1 MNTLYNNQYY
11 TNSNPNGNFT
21 QNTYAPHYNQFP
33 QAYMPQPSAPLIEKI
48 NTQNPNNTLH
58 NNLKKDI
65 LKEEIKDYIIELDS
79 RYRDFETYPNPYKYT
94 VLINQN
100 IKMTAYQTDK
110 NGNLIK
116 TIKNNYNTIIKDFKN
131 VKYIHINYVIL
142 PYYLDVQRTEYIIDN
157 TDNKIYTL
165 QDAQNYILSSSN
177 IQHKY
182 YYEKDPN
189 TAVLS
194 YKYVLLKLIDHYDNT
209 IYTNSY
215 EIDRKYTSLIR
226 DKVNGQYFIIMKG
239 KKNIF
244 EFKDSALGNI
254 KQINIEFL
262 DDEGNPLGSN
272 YNMFIND
279 MNKNNI
285 ITNIYDDNNNLIN
298 TYDSTTM
305 NNMNIN
311 NEAHPL
317 NKMNQNFISLTFGVY
332 ENELNTNISY
342 H

>member
-1 MNTLYNNQYY
+1 
-11 TNSNPNGNFT
+11 
-21 QNTYAPHYNQFP
+21 
-33 QAYMPQPSAPLIEKI
+33 MPQPSAPLIEKI

-79 RYRDFETYPNPYKYT
+79 RYRDFETYQNPYKYT

-157 TDNKIYTL
+157 TTNEIYTL
-165 QDAQNYILSSSN
+165 QDAQQNNILSSSN

-194 YKYVLLKLIDHYDNT
+194 YKYILLKLIDHYDNT

-244 EFKDSALGNI
+244 EFKDSSLGNI

-262 DDEGNPLGSN
+262 DDEGNPLGTN
-272 YNMFIND
+272 YNMFIN
-279 MNKNNI
+279 
-285 ITNIYDDNNNLIN
+285 
-298 TYDSTTM
+298 
-305 NNMNIN
+305 
-311 NEAHPL
+311 
-317 NKMNQNFISLTFGVY
+317 
-332 ENELNTNISY
+332 
-342 H
+342 